1 MIGRVLQVNRRGKK
15 TKNLQG
21 FKTGTLGLKWK
32 HENKEKRGGRVLFWG
47 KKITSS
53 VLRRKKT
60 EILKSDQKER

>member
-32 HENKEKRGGRVLFWG
+32 HENKEKRGGGAGSVLG
-47 KKITSS
+47 KKTLP
-53 VLRRKKT
+53 V
-60 EILKSDQKER
+60 

>member
-32 HENKEKRGGRVLFWG
+32 HENKEKRGGGAGSVLG
-47 KKITSS
+47 KKHYQFSS
-53 VLRRKKT
+53 
-60 EILKSDQKER
+60 EEKENRDIEE